1 MPDIS
6 TLKPTKEDKKVHK
19 AKHSFGVD
27 KSFDYDQITD
37 YIYLG
42 TNMCCQVG
50 YSEELKDKDV
60 KADVSL
66 EDERIDN
73 PYGVDY
79 FLWLPTRDHYPP
91 SKSQMA
97 LGVQTLNLFV
107 ENKMKVYVHCK
118 NGHGRAPTLIA
129 AYFVSQ
135 GMNTDEAY
143 AFIKSKRPSI
153 HPCDQQVEA
162 VKKLEAV
169 NKKL

>member
-1 MPDIS
+1 MVQN
-6 TLKPTKEDKKVHK
+6 KHKEHNFS
-19 AKHSFGVD
+19 AD
-27 KSFDYDQITD
+27 KSFDYDQITE

-42 TNMCCQVG
+42 TNMCCQMG
-50 YSEELKDKDV
+50 YSEEL
-60 KADVSL
+60 
-66 EDERIDN
+66 DN

-91 SKSQMA
+91 SESQMA
-97 LGVQTLNLFV
+97 LGVQTLNLLI

-135 GMNTDEAY
+135 GMKTDEAY

-153 HPCDQQVEA
+153 HPRDRQIEA
-162 VKKLEAV
+162 VEKFQSELE
-169 NKKL
+169 NE